1 MPARLYAIPGS
12 HPCIAAE
19 LMLARKG
26 VEYRRTDF
34 PHWVHRGIVRALRFP
49 AGTVPALVLDGR
61 RVQTTPAIARALDEL
76 RPDPPLLPAD
86 PELRREVELA
96 EAWADDELQ
105 EMGRRLV
112 YWALQRDPRSLPTY
126 FHGTRPVV
134 PFAVLK
140 PMAPVVVKFIARGLN
155 AADEPVRRDLEALP
169 AALDR
174 VEAWME
180 AGVIGGDEPNVA
192 DFQVATALALLLAMD
207 DIRAAVA
214 ERPAATLVQ
223 RVAPGYPGRTRP
235 VFPAAWLEPL
245 RLSSRERA

>member
-1 MPARLYAIPGS
+1 VPARLYAIPGS
-12 HPCIAAE
+12 HPCVAAE

-34 PHWVHRGIVRALRFP
+34 PHGFHRAIVRGLRFP

-61 RVQTTPAIARALDEL
+61 RIQTTPAIARALDEL

-86 PELRREVELA
+86 PELRRAVEEA
-96 EAWADDELQ
+96 EAWADGDLQ
-105 EMGRRLV
+105 QMGRRLV
-112 YWALQRDPRSLPTY
+112 YWALRRDPNSLPTY
-126 FHGTRPVV
+126 FQGANLVV

-140 PMAPVVVKFIARGLN
+140 PGAPLVVKALARALN
-155 AADEPVRRDLEALP
+155 AEDEPVRRDLEALP
-169 AALDR
+169 GALDR
-174 VEAWME
+174 IEAWME
-180 AGVIGGDEPNVA
+180 EGVIGGEEPNVA
-192 DFQVATALALLLAMD
+192 DFQIAGALALILALD

-214 ERPAATLVQ
+214 ERPAAALVQ

-245 RLSSRERA
+245 RVSSRERA